1 MAEAMIVKPNRVQW
15 RVIWVVT
22 SLVLGLWIVSAPW
35 SDLGVSTIAEQRR
48 VHDAGAKDREARW
61 REEKRSMDL
70 QSANRSYSSGAIGE
84 MQRRW
89 DEDDDRQREATAR
102 ARLNHHRPDF
112 RGDAA
117 RTDIRNRVIVAA
129 LVVGLLLVWRFAKPA
144 TVPRGG
150 GKDAN
155 TTSEGPL

>member
-1 MAEAMIVKPNRVQW
+1 MTFQPNNRQW
-15 RVIWVVT
+15 RVIWTATAV
-22 SLVLGLWIVSAPW
+22 VLGLWLISAPW
-35 SDLGVSTIAEQRR
+35 ADLGVSSVAEQRR

-89 DEDDDRQREATAR
+89 DEDDDRQREAMAR
-102 ARLNHHRPDF
+102 AKLNRYRPDF

-117 RTDIRNRVIVAA
+117 RTDIRNRLIVSAI
-129 LVVGLLLVWRFAKPA
+129 VVGLLLVWRFARPA
-144 TVPRGG
+144 TIRGSG
-150 GKDAN
+150 TGDR
-155 TTSEGPL
+155 